1 MLEKQDGLE
10 ILIKSKVLNEN
21 VSLKQLLEATKF
33 LDGTP
38 IDGVQAKWCFIVKGK
53 FIYRDDEE
61 KPAKVPS
68 TPKEKV

>member
-10 ILIKSKVLNEN
+10 LLIKSKILNEG

-33 LDGTP
+33 LDGTS

-61 KPAKVPS
+61 TKVKPTP
-68 TPKEKV
+68 TPKA